1 VKNGPHFTDL
11 AKESA
16 VCGAIAV
23 GSFELIAQELLIPSE
38 AFVDPK
44 WRIVYAAACA
54 LRSQISDQIVCAES
68 ISDFIAWHDLDKEFQ
83 TAVDSTKRIHWRKW
97 AEGADTSLAFGPSTR
112 PLEYCLQELG
122 YLYCK
127 RQAANIGSLLA
138 DNAMDVESA
147 IAGLQ
152 ALNSANGSTLP
163 ITIKAVMLC
172 EKPPVNPPELIH
184 GILHQGAKMAFGGG
198 SKSFKTW
205 TLLEMAI
212 SIATGTPWFGFQ
224 TTKSPVLYA
233 NFELPDWAIAQRII
247 DICEAKKL
255 PVPENL
261 TLWNLRGHA
270 ADASIILP
278 KIAQL
283 TKEQGFGA
291 LFLDPLYKL
300 LGSRD
305 ENAAHDMAE
314 LMNVLER
321 LALEIKSSVIF
332 GGHYSKGNQSSKEA
346 LDRIS
351 GSGVFARD
359 PDSIVTMTAHE
370 KDDCYSI
377 EMTLRNLPPQHSF
390 VVRRQHPLMVIDSQL
405 NPANLKKPKHP
416 GGGRPPE
423 HNPDDA
429 LNCLTDNMS
438 STEWEAAAEK
448 ADIPRSTFYRLRK
461 MLLQEHRVFQSQID
475 QKWARKP

>member
-1 VKNGPHFTDL
+1 VNNGQQLTDL
-11 AKESA
+11 SKEA
-16 VCGAIAV
+16 AIAGSIAA
-23 GSFELIAQELLIPSE
+23 GSFELIPQASLIPVE
-38 AFVDPK
+38 AFADSR
-44 WRIVYAAACA
+44 WSLIYGAACCM
-54 LRSQISDQIVCAES
+54 RSKISDQIICAES
-68 ISDFIAWHDLDKEFQ
+68 ISDHIAFHGLDRELQ
-83 TAVDSTKRIHWRKW
+83 LAVDSTHSIEWRKW
-97 AEGADTSLAFGPSTR
+97 PDFTDMSLAFAPTTR
-112 PLEYCLQELG
+112 PLEYCLHELG
-122 YLYCK
+122 YLYSRRK
-127 RQAANIGSLLA
+127 AAHIGTLLL

-152 ALNSANGSTLP
+152 ALNSTNGSLP

-212 SIATGTPWFGFQ
+212 SIATGTPWFGFE

-233 NFELPDWAIAQRII
+233 NFELPDWSIAQRII
-247 DICEAKKL
+247 DICAAKKL
-255 PVPENL
+255 PLPENL

-270 ADASIILP
+270 ADAGVILP
-278 KIAQL
+278 KIAEL

-305 ENAAHDMAE
+305 ENAAHDMAD

-359 PDSIVTMTAHE
+359 PDSILTMTAHE
-370 KDDCYSI
+370 KEDCYSI
-377 EMTLRNLPPQHSF
+377 EMTLRNLPPQDSF
-390 VVRRQHPLMVIDSQL
+390 VVRRQHPLMVLENHL
-405 NPANLKKPKHP
+405 NPANLKKPKQ
-416 GGGRPPE
+416 GRPPE

-429 LNCLTDNMS
+429 LDCLTDNMS
-438 STEWEAAAEK
+438 SAEWEAAAEK
-448 ADIPRSTFYRLRK
+448 EGIPRSTFYRLRK
-461 MLLQEHRVFQSQID
+461 MLLQEHRIYQSKID
-475 QKWARKP
+475 EKWARKP